1 MKNQE
6 SRDAL
11 VAYITNFAI
20 TQFPGENVPMA
31 CLRLKAVARALGN
44 EDLPKNTV
52 RKVLDGFA
60 KSSTKSFNDLC
71 SSQIAL
77 RRGSLMQSLIKA
89 MPLYSQL
96 LDVLGD
102 LETTYLELI
111 GGQKWEGISAR
122 PHESS
127 FTAEMDKTKDKKT
140 LQSGMSW
147 DAWVKEY
154 AECDHCGQKGHI
166 RPHCP
171 KYLAQIESGEIQ

>member
-1 MKNQE
+1 
-6 SRDAL
+6 
-11 VAYITNFAI
+11 
-20 TQFPGENVPMA
+20 MA

-127 FTAEMDKTKDKKT
+127 FTAEMDKTT
-140 LQSGMSW
+140 
-147 DAWVKEY
+147 
-154 AECDHCGQKGHI
+154 
-166 RPHCP
+166 
-171 KYLAQIESGEIQ
+171 